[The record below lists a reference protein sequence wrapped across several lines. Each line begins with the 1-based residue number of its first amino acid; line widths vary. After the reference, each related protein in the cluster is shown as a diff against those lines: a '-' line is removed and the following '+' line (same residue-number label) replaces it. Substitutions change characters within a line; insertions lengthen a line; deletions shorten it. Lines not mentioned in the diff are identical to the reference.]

1 MPDQEFP
8 DSDRLAT
15 FLRESI
21 NRFMGSLDIKERT
34 SATHEDRVHFEE
46 WVRFCLV
53 TALVP
58 DVLAAACGAYE
69 FDAEALNYRMPALL
83 ERALTPIPVDA
94 SFISNARSRLPG
106 HNRMRI
112 VAANLHLGRGGWT
125 WAKEAQHS
133 FSAALYQT
141 REIPDPPEEDNGD
154 WWAPP
159 EPISLE

>member
-69 FDAEALNYRMPALL
+69 FDSEALNYRMPALL

-94 SFISNARSRLPG
+94 AFINNAMSRLPD

-112 VAANLHLGRGGWT
+112 VAANLHLGRGDST
-125 WAKEAQHS
+125 WAKEARHS

-141 REIPDPPEEDNGD
+141 LDISDPSEEGNWD

-159 EPISLE
+159 